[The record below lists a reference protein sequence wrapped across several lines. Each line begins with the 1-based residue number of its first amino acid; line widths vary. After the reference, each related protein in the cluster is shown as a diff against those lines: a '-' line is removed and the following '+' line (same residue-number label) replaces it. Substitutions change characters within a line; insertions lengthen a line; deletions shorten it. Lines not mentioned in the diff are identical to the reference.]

1 MRTGKKS
8 MKFRWSYKHSD
19 KDTIFDQIRENR
31 KISDSFIHSSMND
44 IPDASLLKDIDIAAD
59 RIIEAVQQKEKI
71 IIYGHDDVDGITS
84 TYILY
89 DFLEKLG
96 SQNHFYY
103 IPNRLIDDHGIQQ
116 NFIDKIKEEKFNLV
130 ITVDG
135 GISCKNAVA
144 EIMELG
150 CDVIVTD
157 HHIVLESLLPSA
169 MAIINPKQKDCKFP
183 FDMIAGV
190 GVVYFLIK
198 RISEITGITDNRNY
212 LFWVAIGSISDKVPL
227 LDVNRIIVKEVLD
240 TLCTFDDSTLYK
252 LSPYLEPGINY
263 SQRMNNIHYIIKLL
277 SNGRGKNGEHKS
289 IKLLIT
295 HNKEKDVI
303 IAEMQSQQKNHEVKL
318 DSIRRYIRT
327 KIPRTFENHY
337 VFRDLDHQIPFELLG
352 YSASFITKKHKIPVI
367 FIKNKNGIVV
377 GEARGT
383 DGFNLVDAF
392 TYSREHLI
400 QYGGHAKAAGFTI
413 RSSEVDKFIEKFE
426 EYINL
431 KHSVIEENK
440 RIDIDAVISS
450 RELDKFNEYIQVDY
464 NLLQPF
470 GQGNPEPKF
479 LLIDYLP
486 QRDVQRMHFKKLEN
500 KIEPEV
506 PYNIV
511 FTFKNSSFKFIDYR
525 EKKYM
530 L

>member
-1 MRTGKKS
+1 

-19 KDTIFDQIRENR
+19 KDTIFEQIRENR
-31 KISDSFIHSSMND
+31 KINDSFIHSSMND
-44 IPDASLLKDIDIAAD
+44 IPDPSLLKDIDIAAH
-59 RIIEAVQQKEKI
+59 RIIKAVQKKEKI
-71 IIYGHDDVDGITS
+71 IIYGHDDVDGITA

-116 NFIDKIKEEKFNLV
+116 NFIDKIKEEDFDLV

-135 GISCKNAVA
+135 GVSCKKAIT

-157 HHIVLESLLPSA
+157 HHIVLESLLPPA
-169 MAIINPKQKDCKFP
+169 LAIINPKQTGCKFP

-198 RISEITGITDNRNY
+198 RISELTGITDDRNY
-212 LFWVAIGSISDKVPL
+212 LFWVAVGSISDKVPL
-227 LDVNRIIVKEVLD
+227 LDVNRIFVKEVLD
-240 TLCTFDDSTLYK
+240 TWSTFDDNTLYK
-252 LSPYLEPGINY
+252 LNPYLEQGINY

-277 SNGRGKNGEHKS
+277 SNGRGKDGEHKS
-289 IKLLIT
+289 MKLLVT

-303 IAEMQSQQKNHEVKL
+303 VAEMQSQQKTYEVKL
-318 DSIRRYIRT
+318 EGIHRYIRT
-327 KIPRTFENHY
+327 KIPQSLENSY

-367 FIKNKNGIVV
+367 FIKNKNGIAV

-392 TYSREHLI
+392 TYGREHLI
-400 QYGGHAKAAGFTI
+400 QYGGHAKAAGFTM
-413 RSSEVDKFIEKFE
+413 RSSEVDKFINKFK

-440 RIDIDAVISS
+440 RIEIDAVINS
-450 RELDKFNEYIQVDY
+450 RELDKFNEYIQMDY

-479 LLIDYLP
+479 LLLDYLP
-486 QRDVQRMHFKKLEN
+486 QRDDQRMQFKKLNNRMEQ
-500 KIEPEV
+500 EV

-511 FTFKNSSFKFIDYR
+511 FTFRDSSFKSIDYR
-525 EKKYM
+525 EKIYM

>member
-1 MRTGKKS
+1 
-8 MKFRWSYKHSD
+8 MKFRWSYKHSN

-31 KISDSFIHSSMND
+31 NIEDSFIHSSIND
-44 IPDASLLKDIDIAAD
+44 LPDHSLFKDIDVAAD
-59 RIIEAVQQKEKI
+59 RIIEAVQKKEKI
-71 IIYGHDDVDGITS
+71 IIFGHDDVDGLTS

-103 IPNRLIDDHGIQQ
+103 IPNRLIDNHGIQQ
-116 NFIDKIKEEKFNLV
+116 NFIDKIKEEKFDLV

-135 GISCKNAVA
+135 GVSCKNAIT
-144 EIMELG
+144 EINELG
-150 CDVIVTD
+150 CEVIVTD
-157 HHIVLESLLPSA
+157 HHIVLENILPPA
-169 MAIINPKQKDCKFP
+169 LAIVNPKQQDCNFP

-190 GVVYFLIK
+190 SVAYFLIK
-198 RISEITGITDNRNY
+198 KISEITGITNDRNY
-212 LFWVAIGSISDKVPL
+212 LFWVAVGSISDKVPL
-227 LDVNRIIVKEVLD
+227 LDVNRIFVKEVLD
-240 TLCTFDDSTLYK
+240 TWSTFDDNTLYK

-289 IKLLIT
+289 MRLLVT
-295 HNKEKDVI
+295 HNKEKDRI
-303 IAEMQSQQKNHEVKL
+303 IAEMQNQQKIQELKL
-318 DSIRRYIRT
+318 ESIRRYIRT

-337 VFRDLDHQIPFELLG
+337 IFRDLDHQIPFELLG

-367 FIKNKNGIVV
+367 FIKNKNGIAI

-383 DGFNLVDAF
+383 DGVNLVDAF
-392 TYSREHLI
+392 THAREHLI

-413 RSSEVDKFIEKFE
+413 RSSEVDKFISKFE
-426 EYINL
+426 EYIN
-431 KHSVIEENK
+431 KKQTVIEENK

-479 LLIDYLP
+479 LLTDYLP
-486 QRDVQRMHFKKLEN
+486 QRDVQRMQFKKLES
-500 KIEPEV
+500 KMEPEV

-511 FTFKNSSFKFIDYR
+511 FTFKNSSFKSIDYR
-525 EKKYM
+525 EKIYM

>member
-1 MRTGKKS
+1 

-31 KISDSFIHSSMND
+31 KISDSFIHSSMTN
-44 IPDASLLKDIDIAAD
+44 IPDHSLLKDINIAAD

-71 IIYGHDDVDGITS
+71 IIFGHDDVDGITS

-103 IPNRLIDDHGIQQ
+103 IPNRLIDNHGIQQ
-116 NFIDKIKEEKFNLV
+116 NFIDKIREEKISLV

-135 GISCKNAVA
+135 GVSCKDAIA

-157 HHIVLESLLPSA
+157 HHIVLDDLLPQA
-169 MAIINPKQKDCKFP
+169 LAIVNPKQRDCNFP
-183 FDMIAGV
+183 CDMIAGV

-198 RISEITGITDNRNY
+198 RISEITGIADDRNY
-212 LFWVAIGSISDKVPL
+212 LFWVAVGSISDKVPL
-227 LDVNRIIVKEVLD
+227 LDVNRIFVKEVLD
-240 TLCTFDDSTLYK
+240 SWSTFDDNTIYK

-263 SQRMNNIHYIIKLL
+263 SQRMNNIYYIIKLL
-277 SNGRGKNGEHKS
+277 SNGREKNGKHKS
-289 IKLLIT
+289 MKLLIT

-303 IAEMQSQQKNHEVKL
+303 IAEMQNQQKNHEVKL
-318 DSIRRYIRT
+318 DTIRRYIRT
-327 KIPRTFENHY
+327 KIPRTFGNSY
-337 VFRDLDHQIPFELLG
+337 VFQDIDQQIPFELLG
-352 YSASFITKKHKIPVI
+352 YSASFITNKHKIPVI
-367 FIKNKNGIVV
+367 FIKNKNGIVF

-383 DGFNLVDAF
+383 NGFNLVDAF
-392 TYSREHLI
+392 TFCSEHLI
-400 QYGGHAKAAGFTI
+400 QYGGHAKAAGFTMKI
-413 RSSEVDKFIEKFE
+413 SEVNKFIRKFE
-426 EYINL
+426 EYIEQNQTI
-431 KHSVIEENK
+431 IEENK

-450 RELDKFNEYIQVDY
+450 RELDKFNEYIQMDY

-479 LLIDYLP
+479 LLTDYLP
-486 QRDVQRMHFKKLEN
+486 ERDVQRMQFKKLNN
-500 KIEPEV
+500 KIESEV

-511 FTFKNSSFKFIDYR
+511 FTFKDSSFKFIDYR
-525 EKKYM
+525 EKIYM